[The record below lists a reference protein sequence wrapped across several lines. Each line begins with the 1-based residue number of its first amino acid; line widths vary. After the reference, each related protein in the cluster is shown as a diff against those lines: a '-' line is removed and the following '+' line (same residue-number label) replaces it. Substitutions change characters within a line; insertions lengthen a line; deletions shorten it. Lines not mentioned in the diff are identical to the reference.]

1 MTGTPA
7 TGPRVLRAAVL
18 LVALAT
24 SAAATF
30 GSGID
35 PWDLAPWLA
44 HHGGLGLALA
54 LGWLVLAPVPLAA
67 AALAQRRT
75 PWPWVAAVTIHLAVP
90 VVLLAR
96 FPHLLPGWAWA
107 MVALSVLLG
116 LASVATAFPAP
127 GARPG
132 S

>member
-1 MTGTPA
+1 M
-7 TGPRVLRAAVL
+7 LRAAVL
-18 LVALAT
+18 AVAVAT

-44 HHGGLGLALA
+44 RHGGLGLALA
-54 LGWLVLAPVPLAA
+54 LGWLVLAPVPLAV
-67 AALAQRRT
+67 AALLQRRT
-75 PWPWVAAVTIHLAVP
+75 PWPWVAVVTVHLAVP

-107 MVALSVLLG
+107 VAGLSVALG
-116 LASVATAFPAP
+116 LVSVATAFPAP

>member
-1 MTGTPA
+1 ML
-7 TGPRVLRAAVL
+7 RVAVL

-24 SAAATF
+24 SAAASL
-30 GSGID
+30 GSGVD
-35 PWDLAPWLA
+35 PWELAPWLA
-44 HHGGLGLALA
+44 RHGGLGLALA
-54 LGWLVLAPVPLAA
+54 LGWLVLAPVPLAV
-67 AALAQRRT
+67 AALQRRT
-75 PWPWVAAVTIHLAVP
+75 PWPWVVVVTLHLAVP

-107 MVALSVLLG
+107 VVGLSVVLG